1 MLKLTYHGHS
11 CFELEADGHRVIVD
25 PFIKGNSH
33 AKIRPSDVEVEAV
46 LVSHGHGDHVG
57 DALEIA
63 RKNKCPVISNFE
75 IANWFGGQGVE
86 VHPMHIGGSHT
97 FPFGRVKLT
106 PAVHGSALP
115 DGTGGG
121 LAAGIL
127 FWMGGKC
134 VYYAG
139 DTGIHSDM
147 GLYGRLNPIDL
158 ALLPIGDNFTMGV
171 DDAVEAA
178 LLCQAKEA
186 MPIHYDTFPV
196 IAADPKEFVRK
207 LESRGG
213 KGRIA
218 GFGETVTV

>member
-11 CFELEADGHRVIVD
+11 CFELEAGGHRVIVD
-25 PFIKGNSH
+25 PFIAGNSH
-33 AKIRPSDVEVEAV
+33 AKIKASDIKVEGV

-57 DALEIA
+57 DAVEIA
-63 RKNKCPVISNFE
+63 KRNRCLVISNFE

-86 VHPMHIGGSHT
+86 AHPMHIGGSHT

-115 DGTGGG
+115 DGTNGG
-121 LAAGIL
+121 LAAGFLI
-127 FWMGGKC
+127 WMGGKC

-147 GLYGRLNPIDL
+147 ALYGRLNPIDL

-186 MPIHYDTFPV
+186 MPIHFDTFPV

-207 LESRGG
+207 LESKGG